1 MPPAF
6 IEDLDSL
13 APPNADTPS
22 HIAVGTFDGLHRGHR
37 ELITHVA
44 EEARAQQARSL
55 VFTFRNHPRSVV
67 DPTNCPPLISPWPLK
82 RRLLAALPVDGVVA
96 VEFTPSFSA
105 IEPEDFVRD
114 ILLRRCQA
122 RSIHSGA
129 NFRFGHNARGDA
141 ALLQDLAR
149 QHGFE
154 YRPLT
159 FVEIEGEVISST
171 RVRRCL
177 REGHVG
183 EAARLLGR
191 PHQISGT
198 VVMGDQLGRTIG
210 FPTANIVPQP
220 GSFLPGDGVYAV
232 AVAIN
237 DESQCHPAM
246 MNIGY
251 RPTVDGRQHRVEVH
265 LLDFDGDLLH
275 ATLTILFI
283 ERLRDEKRFPD
294 LQHLR
299 DQLSSDRISA
309 HAVLLGRDFIPA

>member
-1 MPPAF
+1 
-6 IEDLDSL
+6 
-13 APPNADTPS
+13 
-22 HIAVGTFDGLHRGHR
+22 VRRG
-37 ELITHVA
+37 
-44 EEARAQQARSL
+44 
-55 VFTFRNHPRSVV
+55 
-67 DPTNCPPLISPWPLK
+67 
-82 RRLLAALPVDGVVA
+82 
-96 VEFTPSFSA
+96 
-105 IEPEDFVRD
+105 
-114 ILLRRCQA
+114 
-122 RSIHSGA
+122 
-129 NFRFGHNARGDA
+129 
-141 ALLQDLAR
+141 LQD
-149 QHGFE
+149 
-154 YRPLT
+154 
-159 FVEIEGEVISST
+159 
-171 RVRRCL
+171 
-177 REGHVG
+177 GHVG